1 MKFLLVI
8 TVLLFSC
15 GDKTDEKSFYDIH
28 PPAGNENSN
37 DYGEENE
44 EEYGE
49 DFYDYTDTDE
59 DIVVEDNGSVES
71 DVVFSSIIS
80 VEYPLKVYLPE
91 GYETNNDYPVVYV
104 LDAEWTFGVIQKYI
118 VQYGY
123 KALVVGVS
131 NNGTR
136 NYDYMPENQ
145 CLDDGG
151 GYENYHKFL
160 ISELVPY
167 IDSKYKTDKDNRAL
181 AGHSFSGAMSLI
193 ALFHEDEENPVFS
206 KFIASDPSV
215 LCHPEFFNNLISL
228 KSDSRRVIKL
238 HVSKSNQNTYHLTEF
253 ASLLQEHKYSWLE
266 IYWHEY
272 TNKDH
277 NQAME
282 PSFKNGL
289 KFLFEG

>member
-1 MKFLLVI
+1 
-8 TVLLFSC
+8 FSC
-15 GDKTDEKSFYDIH
+15 GHTDERSLFDTH
-28 PPAGNENSN
+28 PPTKNGNSN
-37 DYGEENE
+37 GYE
-44 EEYGE
+44 EEVIEEE
-49 DFYDYTDTDE
+49 DSEVFYDYTDSDE
-59 DIVVEDNGSVES
+59 GIVVEDNGIVEN

-91 GYETNNDYPVVYV
+91 GYETHNDYPVVYV
-104 LDAEWTFGVIQKYI
+104 LDAEWAFSVIQKYI
-118 VQYGY
+118 VKYEY

-145 CLDDGG
+145 CFDDGG

-167 IDSKYKTDKDNRAL
+167 IDSKYKTDKSNRAL

-193 ALFHEDEENPVFS
+193 TLFHEDEGNPVFNR
-206 KFIASDPSV
+206 FIASDPSI

-253 ASLLQEHKYSWLE
+253 ANLLQELKYSWLE

-272 TNKDH
+272 TDKDH